1 MTTYTAARGRLRLLL
16 ALPLVAVAAL
26 ALWPASSA
34 SAANCP
40 RWKVPTPLTVVQ
52 GNGYWV
58 TFQLKQDGQRIWGQA
73 GYAVNYKEWRFG
85 ATKTRYVIGNAS
97 GYVVG
102 NRISLRVF
110 WTTSGVSG
118 VGRYLAEITPAG
130 LIRNGYTWDEM
141 ARPAVSAQW
150 YGREQLGCFWS
161 G

>member
-1 MTTYTAARGRLRLLL
+1 MTGHATRIHLLGALIAAVVGL
-16 ALPLVAVAAL
+16 LVA
-26 ALWPASSA
+26 WPAGSA

-40 RWKVPTPLTVVQ
+40 RWRVPTTLTAVQ

-58 TFQLKQDGQRIWGQA
+58 TFRLSQDGTRVWGKA
-73 GYAVNYKEWRFG
+73 GYAVTYKTWRFG
-85 ATKTRYVIGNAS
+85 ESRTRYVIGDAS

-102 NRISLRVF
+102 NRIGLRVF
-110 WTTSGVSG
+110 WTSSGVSS
-118 VGRYLAEITPAG
+118 VGRYMGDITPAG

-141 ARPAVSAQW
+141 ARPAVSTQW